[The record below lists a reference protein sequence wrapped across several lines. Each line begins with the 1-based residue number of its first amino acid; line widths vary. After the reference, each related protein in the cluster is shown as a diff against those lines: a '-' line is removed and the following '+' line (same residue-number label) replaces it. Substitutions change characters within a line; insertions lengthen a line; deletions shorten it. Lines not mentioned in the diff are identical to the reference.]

1 MRKITL
7 QIVLVLFVS
16 LLFVSC
22 EDENVTSSESTS
34 AEIFEIHLQTWF
46 ENNPVQ
52 VKFDNEIIF
61 DDTISTGSILAYA
74 SIISLDVTQGEHNI
88 QVIVNDSI
96 QGDTTLTIGD
106 SLYVAVNY
114 NSDQKEI
121 GFYTQNEPFA
131 YK

>member
-1 MRKITL
+1 M
-7 QIVLVLFVS
+7 VLVLFFS
-16 LLFVSC
+16 LLVVSC
-22 EDENVTSSESTS
+22 EDENVTGSESKN

-74 SIISLDVTQGEHNI
+74 SIISLDVTQGEHYI